1 MKIENWCICPR
12 MGFTVNCV
20 MVVRTFCIL
29 SIYQTYQRP
38 HIFLLFL
45 FNMNDVL
52 GAPKIC
58 WFDPIQENVLRSFRF
73 MTRTLIPPIAKLFVS
88 ISDVSCEYLRRQRN
102 VHPSNSLED
111 GDTAEN
117 VEVVNEHDQVLPCV
131 QRLEKLEKLLEELK
145 NKPAE
150 IPLEKDQMLQQSM
163 ERIKSVESDLENTK
177 RVSINTSI
185 LLTSKLCNLIQLF
198 FLQIL
203 HATVMKQLEIDQ
215 LLENLRQTKHHVSD
229 MKFLFPMSVRP

>member
-1 MKIENWCICPR
+1 M
-12 MGFTVNCV
+12 
-20 MVVRTFCIL
+20 
-29 SIYQTYQRP
+29 
-38 HIFLLFL
+38 
-45 FNMNDVL
+45 
-52 GAPKIC
+52 A
-58 WFDPIQENVLRSFRF
+58 
-73 MTRTLIPPIAKLFVS
+73 RTLIPSIAKLFVS
-88 ISDVSCEYLRRQRN
+88 ISDVSCEYMRRQRN

-111 GDTAEN
+111 GDATEN

-150 IPLEKDQMLQQSM
+150 IPLEKEQMLQQSM
-163 ERIKSVESDLENTK
+163 DRIKSVESDLENTK

-185 LLTSKLCNLIQLF
+185 LLTSKPCHLIYPPLF

-215 LLENLRQTKHHVSD
+215 LLENLRETKNHVSD
-229 MKFLFPMSVRP
+229 MILVSFVRPRTIS